1 MWVKVDGEIT
11 VREMMKLVKKGKGMA
26 IVRKVIRRGE
36 KPIEFWVK
44 VE

>member
-11 VREMMKLVKKGKGMA
+11 VREMMKLIKKEKGMA

-36 KPIEFWVK
+36 KTN
-44 VE
+44 